1 MAPAIIVMGRRWPLS
16 GSQLLRRVPIHL
28 VGSMCLTAI
37 YVYVFA
43 AMRTLLGLG
52 RWGTLLNAEVLMS
65 ALRGMFLWSWLV
77 YWLILGVWQAH
88 HYSQRYLAS
97 ELRMA
102 RLERQSA
109 DARLNALRMQLDPHF
124 LFNALNTISSQVE
137 RDPALARDMIEHLGD
152 LFRSSLESRDRQR
165 VPLSEEVAFLDHYLA
180 IQRIRFGERLKIEM
194 HIATETRFAL
204 VPTLLIQ
211 PLVEN
216 AIRHGLSGR
225 ASGGTVIISADR
237 RDHQLH
243 VRIADDG
250 AGLPEGWSLER
261 GAGFGLSITRERIAG
276 LYPGS
281 AALSVGRRPE
291 GGVEAHVS
299 LPYEVSDEAE
309 HDGA

>member
-1 MAPAIIVMGRRWPLS
+1 
-16 GSQLLRRVPIHL
+16 LLRRAPIHL
-28 VGSMCLTAI
+28 ALSVFFTVI
-37 YVYVFA
+37 YVYLFA
-43 AMRTLLGLG
+43 GMRSLLGLG
-52 RWGTLLNAEVLMS
+52 PWGALLNAGVLLA

-77 YWLILGVWQAH
+77 YWLILGGWQAH

-124 LFNALNTISSQVE
+124 LFNALNTISAQVE

-152 LFRSSLESRDRQR
+152 LLRSSLESRDRER
-165 VPLSEEVAFLDHYLA
+165 VPLSEELAFLNHYLA
-180 IQRIRFGERLKIEM
+180 IQRIRFGERLKVEM
-194 HIATETRFAL
+194 RVAPDTRFAL
-204 VPTLLIQ
+204 VPVLLIQ

-216 AIRHGLSGR
+216 AIRHGLSTR
-225 ASGGTVIISADR
+225 ASGGTVILSASR
-237 RDHQLH
+237 AGGQLH

-250 AGLPEGWSLER
+250 VGLPESWSLER

-276 LYPGS
+276 LYPGGS
-281 AALSVGRRPE
+281 AALAVERRPE

-299 LPYEVSDEAE
+299 LPYEVSDEGE
-309 HDGA
+309 PDGA